1 MASPVPQS
9 FGELE
14 ACYGQI
20 MSWCDLLEAIA
31 DSLPSHVDDRPIE
44 TITAGLVP
52 LLQTTCELEERVVCS
67 QLGLIMTERERVRAV
82 EQRRAGRV
90 LDMGAAQEVVSVL
103 DEVQEGVCAL
113 SWDAVGYLLRS
124 FFSSMRKHVQAQ
136 REIIAQIRRTL

>member
-1 MASPVPQS
+1 M

-44 TITAGLVP
+44 AVTAGLLP
-52 LLQTTCELEERVVCS
+52 LLQTASELEERVLCA
-67 QLGLIMTERERVRAV
+67 QLGLIMSEKDRRRAV
-82 EQRRAGRV
+82 EERRTARV
-90 LDMGAAQEVVSVL
+90 LDMGAAQEVVGVL
-103 DEVQEGVCAL
+103 LDVQEDACTL

-136 REIIAQIRRTL
+136 REIMAQIRRAL